1 MKNNLTCEIVRD
13 LLPSYV
19 DGLTNDVSNQAVEQ
33 HIKICE
39 NCQKLYHEM
48 QETVNGEYL
57 SEQDLEQMGQK
68 ANFKVPSEID
78 YLKKIR
84 KKNRMRILAAVLTV
98 VIAAGVGIWCK
109 AYLIGQKVEQAEFV
123 QADVVMKD
131 HKVSVQGV
139 LLDQT
144 KGVADVAFQEQDGIV
159 TVSLRETLLATK
171 LKELPVLLYLQGSP
185 TVETA
190 TQNTESGR
198 GASGCSFTK
207 LSICSLNQ
215 NAFLPLKTTTRLPL
229 HSMAALPTSWSNM
242 STFSIVQLILVLLL
256 PCLHLS
262 HR

>member
-1 MKNNLTCEIVRD
+1 MEEKYESFKQKILKLNELALRGEEGEAINARKAMVRLCSTLGVNLEDI
-13 LLPSYV
+13 L
-19 DGLTNDVSNQAVEQ
+19 NE
-33 HIKICE
+33 
-39 NCQKLYHEM
+39 
-48 QETVNGEYL
+48 
-57 SEQDLEQMGQK
+57 SEQKKEYVFNVGCDHLLKELFFMCSEKILGDGEIWYKEKNSHISLELTPSQYAELFTYFDFHK
-68 ANFKVPSEID
+68 ENFKKE
-78 YLKKIR
+78 
-84 KKNRMRILAAVLTV
+84 
-98 VIAAGVGIWCK
+98 
-109 AYLIGQKVEQAEFV
+109 
-123 QADVVMKD
+123 
-131 HKVSVQGV
+131 
-139 LLDQT
+139 
-144 KGVADVAFQEQDGIV
+144 
-159 TVSLRETLLATK
+159 

-185 TVETA
+185 TFETA